1 MDTIEIT
8 RPITYPA
15 AERPR
20 EPKER
25 ARLGA
30 LVSLT
35 IGSEATTDEL
45 AEPVRLLR
53 ELVDERG
60 AALRAAFNDLQRAAD
75 AAGVTPVDIRDELA
89 ERKRKKMVAARGGAP
104 ARRR

>member
-15 AERPR
+15 AERLR
-20 EPKER
+20 GPKER

-30 LVSLT
+30 LVSLA

-45 AEPVRLLR
+45 AEAVRLLSGS
-53 ELVDERG
+53 VDERG

-75 AAGVTPVDIRDELA
+75 AAAITPADIKDELA
-89 ERKRKKMVAARGGAP
+89 ARKRKKMVAARGGAP